1 MSQEARG
8 ALNAI
13 LNGGEGNLL
22 KGALDGCVHVENAVV
37 RQMVKLV
44 LAEVQLG
51 LGEDGFDRIPIG
63 RITLVEDELDI
74 EAIAQ
79 FFLCSMV
86 LRQIVGEEGDW
97 DTPILLSEEFSEL

>member
-1 MSQEARG
+1 MSKEPRG
-8 ALNAI
+8 ALNTI
-13 LNGGEGNLL
+13 LNGRKWDLL
-22 KGALDGCVHVENAVV
+22 KGTLDGRVHVENAVI

-44 LAEVQLG
+44 LAEVQFS

-63 RITLVEDELDI
+63 RIALVEDELDI

-97 DTPILLSEEFSEL
+97 DTPILLSKKFSEF

>member
-1 MSQEARG
+1 MSKEPRG
-8 ALNAI
+8 ALDTI
-13 LNGGEGNLL
+13 LNGREWDLLEGT
-22 KGALDGCVHVENAVV
+22 LDGRIHVENAVI

-51 LGEDGFDRIPIG
+51 LGEDSFDRIPIG
-63 RITLVEDELDI
+63 RIALVEDELDI

-86 LRQIVGEEGDW
+86 L
-97 DTPILLSEEFSEL
+97 